1 MINLFLVDDHQI
13 VLDGLKSLLSPIPSI
28 NIVGQAR
35 NGLDL
40 LKQLQVVQP
49 DIVLMDI
56 GMPDMDGIEASRA
69 VKERYPN
76 IKILICTTHSE
87 TFKVKKCLQTGVE
100 GYLLKGS
107 GRGELIDAL
116 NRLMAGDTYYD
127 PRIVNVVMDSFNKK
141 KRDRRNELTP
151 REIEVIQLISEGK
164 KTKEIAEKLYLSPYT
179 IETHR
184 KNIFAKLGINNVA
197 ELMRYAL
204 ENGIVD
210 L

>member
-13 VLDGLKSLLSPIPSI
+13 VIDGLKALFAPIPSI
-28 NIVGQAR
+28 NIIGQAL
-35 NGLDL
+35 NGKDL

-56 GMPDMDGIEASRA
+56 GMPDMDGIKASRHI
-69 VKERYPN
+69 KEQYPN
-76 IKILICTTHSE
+76 IKVLICTTHSE
-87 TFKVKKCLQTGVE
+87 NYKVKKCLQVGVE

-107 GRGELIDAL
+107 GRGELIEAL
-116 NRLMAGDTYYD
+116 NRLMEGQSYYD
-127 PRIVNVVMDSFNKK
+127 ARIVSVVMDSFNKR
-141 KRDRRNELTP
+141 KRKGALTE
-151 REIEVIQLISEGK
+151 REIEVIQLICEGK
-164 KTKEIAEKLYLSPYT
+164 KTKEIAQQLFLSPYT

-184 KNIFAKLGINNVA
+184 KNIFAKLGINKIA
-197 ELMRYAL
+197 DLMRYAL